1 MYVCFLGWRRADE
14 RDRMYERDQIARE
27 IRELESTRSNKLKR
41 FGDYMPHLL
50 QTIND
55 AVRQGVFHQP
65 PKGPLGACCTYNS
78 HACNICLINLLLS
91 SSFPLMIDL

>member
-1 MYVCFLGWRRADE
+1 MSATGCTGATGCTSATGCTCVCLARRADE

-65 PKGPLGACCTYNS
+65 PKGPLGVCCT
-78 HACNICLINLLLS
+78 
-91 SSFPLMIDL
+91 